1 MFEPF
6 RRHFTFPSL
15 YSLYSALN
23 RSMAA
28 AALPGEALCFA
39 GVGYDSLDLALM
51 KFMSKKN
58 MKLITDQNDMMVK
71 SGAYRRFPT
80 PGSPSSPSAES

>member
-1 MFEPF
+1 
-6 RRHFTFPSL
+6 
-15 YSLYSALN
+15 
-23 RSMAA
+23 MAA
-28 AALPGEALCFA
+28 AALPGKALCFA

-58 MKLITDQNDMMVK
+58 MKFISDQNDAMVN

-80 PGSPSSPSAES
+80 LGSPPSPSADT

>member
-1 MFEPF
+1 MIAFHISSF
-6 RRHFTFPSL
+6 
-15 YSLYSALN
+15 YSDPH

-58 MKLITDQNDMMVK
+58 MQLIRNENDMMVK
-71 SGAYRRFPT
+71 SGEYRRFPT
-80 PGSPSSPSAES
+80 PGSPTSPSAET